1 MLVHLGISNF
11 ALIEH
16 VEITPGQ
23 DLSIFSGETGAGK
36 SIIINAINLILGARA
51 STDLIRTGAD
61 EATVEALFSLPES
74 AAVQASL
81 EDMGFPFDGEL
92 LIRRSI
98 FREGRNKIFVNGL
111 MATLGMLAKLG
122 PVLVSISGQHEHQQ
136 LLRPDNHLYLL
147 DDFAGLTPE
156 RERYNAN
163 LQSCRSLRRQ
173 ADEARSAVLEM
184 EKRDELN
191 RYQLEEIEAASLA
204 EVEEEELIR
213 ERRRL
218 QHAGELLKISAEAYH
233 RLYEHSESIL
243 AQLAH
248 CRKQLERGADLDP
261 TLAPL
266 LDTLLEVDAKLE
278 DAAFALRDFQN
289 TIPLDPVRLS
299 QVTDR
304 LEQIHQL
311 KRKYGCSIRDILL
324 LRDTLAEVSEDLER
338 KRKEAAFLSE
348 KADACMD
355 ELSVEAARLSELRRE
370 SAREMESRMEQE
382 LRMLHME
389 GTRFKVAFQAKTP
402 GEAIPG
408 KGAALNRHLP
418 LDGPDQVE
426 FLLAPNAGEGF
437 RPLAKIASGGEL
449 SRIMLALKTLLA
461 QSASVETVI
470 FDEVDAGIS
479 GATAQI
485 VGEKIKALSRYHQII
500 CITHLPQIASQ
511 GSSHFLVRKDLIGTR
526 TQTSILPLDP
536 ESRVK
541 EIARLLAGRE
551 VTPHAL
557 AQAREM
563 LR

>member
-16 VEITPGQ
+16 AEITPGQ
-23 DLSIFSGETGAGK
+23 GLSIFSGETGAGK

-51 STDLIRTGAD
+51 SADLIRTGAD
-61 EATVEALFSLPES
+61 EATVEALFTLPENTG
-74 AAVQASL
+74 VQALL

-92 LIRRSI
+92 LVRRSI
-98 FREGRNKIFVNGL
+98 FREGRNKIFVNGV
-111 MATLGMLAKLG
+111 MATLAMLAKLG

-147 DDFAGLTPE
+147 DDFAGLTAD
-156 RERYNAN
+156 RQRYNAK
-163 LQSCRSLRRQ
+163 LQTCRNLRRQ
-173 ADEARSAVLEM
+173 AAETRSAVIEM
-184 EKRDELN
+184 EKREELN
-191 RYQLEEIEAASLA
+191 RYQFEEIEAASLA
-204 EVEEEELIR
+204 EDEEEELVR

-218 QHAGELLKISAEAYH
+218 QNAGNLLKMSAETYH
-233 RLYEHSESIL
+233 RLYERSDSIL
-243 AQLAH
+243 AQLAY

-261 TLAPL
+261 ALAPL
-266 LDTLLEVDAKLE
+266 LDTLLEVDARLE
-278 DAAFALRDFQN
+278 DVAFALRDFQN
-289 TIPLDPVRLS
+289 TIPLEPERLT

-311 KRKYGCSIRDILL
+311 KRKYGRSIKDILL
-324 LRDTLAEVSEDLER
+324 LRDTLAKVSEDLEQR
-338 KRKEAAFLSE
+338 RN
-348 KADACMD
+348 
-355 ELSVEAARLSELRRE
+355 EAARLKERADECMGELSLQAAELSELRRE
-370 SAREMESRMEQE
+370 SARKMESQMEKE

-389 GTRFKVAFQAKTP
+389 GTRFTVAFQAPTP
-402 GEAIPG
+402 LEGNPVEGTARNG
-408 KGAALNRHLP
+408 HLP
-418 LDGPDQVE
+418 MDGLDQVE
-426 FLLAPNAGEGF
+426 FLLAPNTGEGF

-485 VGEKIKALSRYHQII
+485 VGEKITALSRYHQII

-511 GSSHFLVRKDLIGTR
+511 GSSHFLVRKDLVGSR

-551 VTPHAL
+551 ITPHAL
-557 AQAREM
+557 AHAKEM
-563 LR
+563 LK

>member
-16 VEITPGQ
+16 AEITPGQ
-23 DLSIFSGETGAGK
+23 GLSIFSGETGAGK

-51 STDLIRTGAD
+51 SAELIRTGAD
-61 EATVEALFSLPES
+61 EATVEALFTLPENTG
-74 AAVQASL
+74 VQTLL

-92 LIRRSI
+92 LVRRSI
-98 FREGRNKIFVNGL
+98 FREGRNKIFVNGV
-111 MATLGMLAKLG
+111 MATLAMLAKLG

-147 DDFAGLTPE
+147 DDFAGLTAD
-156 RERYNAN
+156 RQRYNAK
-163 LQSCRSLRRQ
+163 LQACRNLRRQ
-173 ADEARSAVLEM
+173 AEETRSAVIEM
-184 EKRDELN
+184 EKREELN
-191 RYQLEEIEAASLA
+191 RYQFEEIEAASLA
-204 EVEEEELIR
+204 EDEEEELVR

-218 QHAGELLKISAEAYH
+218 QNAGDLLKMSAETYY
-233 RLYEHSESIL
+233 RLYERSDSIL
-243 AQLAH
+243 AQLAY

-261 TLAPL
+261 ALAAL
-266 LDTLLEVDAKLE
+266 LDTLLEVDARLE
-278 DAAFALRDFQN
+278 DVAFALRDFQN
-289 TIPLDPVRLS
+289 TIPLEPERLT

-311 KRKYGCSIRDILL
+311 KRKYGRSIKDILL
-324 LRDTLAEVSEDLER
+324 LRDTLAKVSEDLEQR
-338 KRKEAAFLSE
+338 RNEAERLKEQ
-348 KADACMD
+348 ADECMG
-355 ELSVEAARLSELRRE
+355 EVSLQAARLSELRRE
-370 SAREMESRMEQE
+370 SALKMESQMEKE

-389 GTRFKVAFQAKTP
+389 GTRFTVAFQAP
-402 GEAIPG
+402 IPPEG
-408 KGAALNRHLP
+408 NPVERTARNGHLP
-418 LDGPDQVE
+418 MDGLDQVE
-426 FLLAPNAGEGF
+426 FLLAPNTGEGF

-485 VGEKIKALSRYHQII
+485 VGEKITALSRYHQII

-511 GSSHFLVRKDLIGTR
+511 GSSHFLVRKDLVGSR

-551 VTPHAL
+551 ITPHAL
-557 AQAREM
+557 AHAKEM
-563 LR
+563 LK